1 MSTLQRVC
9 GLPREKGRH
18 ALLGMADPLPPLQ
31 QLSVEQMTVERRS
44 RSRAGASK
52 TGTPVRNG
60 SEMMIE
66 AAATEHGLDAMFA
79 LALPPALTDVVVRA
93 VARVLPP
100 RLARALGAAESPT
113 RSGGRAR
120 GHEGGRGAS

>member
-1 MSTLQRVC
+1 MAD
-9 GLPREKGRH
+9 
-18 ALLGMADPLPPLQ
+18 ALLDMSGVPPLV
-31 QLSVEQMTVERRS
+31 LRRGVEQVTVQRRRS
-44 RSRAGASK
+44 RERGSESK
-52 TGTPVRNG
+52 TGAPARDG
-60 SEMMIE
+60 RRIW
-66 AAATEHGLDAMFA
+66 EHGLDAMFA

>member
-18 ALLGMADPLPPLQ
+18 ALLGMADPLPPLL

-44 RSRAGASK
+44 RSRVGGSK
-52 TGTPVRNG
+52 TGAPIRD
-60 SEMMIE
+60 SRMIW
-66 AAATEHGLDAMFA
+66 EHGLDAMFA

>member
-18 ALLGMADPLPPLQ
+18 ALLGMADPLPPLL

-44 RSRAGASK
+44 RSRAGGSK
-52 TGTPVRNG
+52 PGAPVRHG
-60 SEMMIE
+60 RMIW
-66 AAATEHGLDAMFA
+66 EHGLDAMFA

-93 VARVLPP
+93 IARVLPR
-100 RLARALGAAESPT
+100 RLARSVGAESPT
-113 RSGGRAR
+113 SSEGRAR
-120 GHEGGRGAS
+120 G